1 MVSGNLFVSVI
12 LPVKFKEEVLYLLPD
27 SFLHYNSPTA
37 ADETCAS
44 TRTTA
49 ADETTSATGTTAAT
63 ETTAATGTTAAT
75 ETTAA
80 TGTTAANG
88 TAAATG
94 ITAANGASDA
104 AGANAAGGCTVAP
117 GTRVR
122 VHFGKREMIGVVRGF
137 RYADRGEVPLER
149 LGKPLEYK
157 EIDGV
162 VELPAIKRE
171 QLEFWQLLADYYLCT
186 VGEVYKAAYP
196 ALAVRQESVKSRKS
210 PELFLERIS
219 FFPEGISQ
227 HADGH
232 PEQQHAD
239 GHPEQ
244 QHAGGHPELHRADE
258 CPEPHHAEGYPEQQ
272 HADEQS
278 EQLHGDGH
286 SAPLGTAPL
295 GTEPQRL
302 PMLSQRQQGAFDEI
316 RAHFG
321 SGKRP
326 VLLHGATGS
335 GKTEI
340 YVKLA
345 QEVLAKG
352 KNVLFMVPE
361 IALSKELES
370 RLKGYFGERLLLFHS
385 KVTAAQKHFVH
396 SVVLQAEGNSPVVVL
411 GTRSSLFLPFAQL
424 GLVIVDEEHD
434 PSYKQSDP
442 APRYNARDAAVL
454 LASIYGAHLIMGS
467 ATPSFESLYNVS
479 IKKYARVMLPFRY
492 FGAPAPDVEIIDT
505 IKARRV
511 GEMKGSF
518 SQKLINA
525 LKENMEQGGQ
535 ALVFRNR
542 RSYSPMVQCDNCGQ
556 IPKCPHCNVSL
567 SYHRYNNTLRCHYCD
582 YTSLF
587 SSRCPQCSSGEL
599 VARGAGTER
608 VEEELRE
615 LLPLARIERFD
626 ADVAESKREEER
638 IISSFAKGEID
649 ILVGTQMLSKGFDFE
664 KLSLVALLQADT
676 VLGMEDFRADE
687 RALQLFTQL
696 IGRSGRRGIRGK
708 MLIQSAQK
716 NHPIFKIFKLDTL
729 FPDSSALLDER
740 REFRFAPYVRM
751 VKITL
756 RHRTM
761 EELERLT
768 AAVAAIQVPCLEIT
782 GPFVPGLERL
792 RGEWQ
797 RAFYVKFA
805 RDSRLSHNKRVL
817 MERLEALNAPNSIVV
832 DVDPY

>member
-37 ADETCAS
+37 A
-44 TRTTA
+44 
-49 ADETTSATGTTAAT
+49 T
-63 ETTAATGTTAAT
+63 E
-75 ETTAA
+75 
-80 TGTTAANG
+80 
-88 TAAATG
+88 
-94 ITAANGASDA
+94 
-104 AGANAAGGCTVAP
+104 NAAGGCTVAP

-171 QLEFWQLLADYYLCT
+171 QLEFWQVLADYYLCT

-219 FFPEGISQ
+219 FSPEGISQ
-227 HADGH
+227 
-232 PEQQHAD
+232 
-239 GHPEQ
+239 
-244 QHAGGHPELHRADE
+244 
-258 CPEPHHAEGYPEQQ
+258 
-272 HADEQS
+272 
-278 EQLHGDGH
+278 
-286 SAPLGTAPL
+286 
-295 GTEPQRL
+295 QRL

-396 SVVLQAEGNSPVVVL
+396 SVVLQAGGNSPVVVL

>member
-1 MVSGNLFVSVI
+1 MVSDNLFVSVI

-63 ETTAATGTTAAT
+63 ETTATT

-104 AGANAAGGCTVAP
+104 AGAKGTSAAGGCKVAP
-117 GTRVR
+117 GTRVS

-171 QLEFWQLLADYYLCT
+171 QLEFWQVLADYYLCT

-219 FFPEGISQ
+219 FSPLGISQ
-227 HADGH
+227 RADGH
-232 PEQQHAD
+232 PEQQ
-239 GHPEQ
+239 
-244 QHAGGHPELHRADE
+244 R
-258 CPEPHHAEGYPEQQ
+258 
-272 HADEQS
+272 ADEQS

-286 SAPLGTAPL
+286 SAPLGT
-295 GTEPQRL
+295 EPQLL
-302 PMLSQRQQGAFDEI
+302 PRLSQRQQGAFDEI

-396 SVVLQAEGNSPVVVL
+396 SVVLQAGGNSPVVVL

-638 IISSFAKGEID
+638 IIGSFAKGEID

>member
-37 ADETCAS
+37 A
-44 TRTTA
+44 
-49 ADETTSATGTTAAT
+49 T
-63 ETTAATGTTAAT
+63 E
-75 ETTAA
+75 
-80 TGTTAANG
+80 
-88 TAAATG
+88 
-94 ITAANGASDA
+94 
-104 AGANAAGGCTVAP
+104 NAAGGCKVAP
-117 GTRVR
+117 GTRVS

-149 LGKPLEYK
+149 QGKTLEYK
-157 EIDGV
+157 EIDGIM
-162 VELPAIKRE
+162 ELPAIKRE
-171 QLEFWQLLADYYLCT
+171 QLEFWQVLADYYLCT

-210 PELFLERIS
+210 PVLFLERIS
-219 FFPEGISQ
+219 FSPEGISQ

-239 GHPEQ
+239 
-244 QHAGGHPELHRADE
+244 E
-258 CPEPHHAEGYPEQQ
+258 CPEPQI
-272 HADEQS
+272 
-278 EQLHGDGH
+278 
-286 SAPLGTAPL
+286 
-295 GTEPQRL
+295 L

-352 KNVLFMVPE
+352 NNVLFMVPE

-396 SVVLQAEGNSPVVVL
+396 SVVLQAGGNSPVVVL

-479 IKKYARVMLPFRY
+479 IKKYERVMLPFRY

-638 IISSFAKGEID
+638 IIGSFAKGEID

-817 MERLEALNAPNSIVV
+817 VERLEALNAPNSIVV

>member
-37 ADETCAS
+37 ANVT
-44 TRTTA
+44 
-49 ADETTSATGTTAAT
+49 
-63 ETTAATGTTAAT
+63 
-75 ETTAA
+75 
-80 TGTTAANG
+80 
-88 TAAATG
+88 
-94 ITAANGASDA
+94 
-104 AGANAAGGCTVAP
+104 AAGGCTVAP

-219 FFPEGISQ
+219 FSPEGIS
-227 HADGH
+227 
-232 PEQQHAD
+232 QHAD

-258 CPEPHHAEGYPEQQ
+258 CPEPHRADGHPEQQ
-272 HADEQS
+272 HADGC
-278 EQLHGDGH
+278 L
-286 SAPLGTAPL
+286 
-295 GTEPQRL
+295 EPQRL

-396 SVVLQAEGNSPVVVL
+396 SVVLQAGGNSPVVVL

-638 IISSFAKGEID
+638 IIGSFAKGEID

>member
-37 ADETCAS
+37 A
-44 TRTTA
+44 
-49 ADETTSATGTTAAT
+49 T
-63 ETTAATGTTAAT
+63 E
-75 ETTAA
+75 
-80 TGTTAANG
+80 
-88 TAAATG
+88 
-94 ITAANGASDA
+94 
-104 AGANAAGGCTVAP
+104 NAAGGCTVAP

-171 QLEFWQLLADYYLCT
+171 QLEFWQVLADYYLCT

-219 FFPEGISQ
+219 FSPEGISQ
-227 HADGH
+227 
-232 PEQQHAD
+232 
-239 GHPEQ
+239 
-244 QHAGGHPELHRADE
+244 
-258 CPEPHHAEGYPEQQ
+258 
-272 HADEQS
+272 
-278 EQLHGDGH
+278 
-286 SAPLGTAPL
+286 
-295 GTEPQRL
+295 QRL

-396 SVVLQAEGNSPVVVL
+396 SVVLQAGGNSPVVVL

-454 LASIYGAHLIMGS
+454 LASIYGAHLVMGS

-525 LKENMEQGGQ
+525 LIENMEQGGQ
-535 ALVFRNR
+535 SLVFRNR

-638 IISSFAKGEID
+638 IIGSFAKGEID

-716 NHPIFKIFKLDTL
+716 DHPIFKIFKLDTL

>member
-37 ADETCAS
+37 ANVT
-44 TRTTA
+44 
-49 ADETTSATGTTAAT
+49 
-63 ETTAATGTTAAT
+63 
-75 ETTAA
+75 
-80 TGTTAANG
+80 
-88 TAAATG
+88 
-94 ITAANGASDA
+94 
-104 AGANAAGGCTVAP
+104 AAGGCKVAP

-137 RYADRGEVPLER
+137 RYADRDEVPLER

-219 FFPEGISQ
+219 FSPEGISQ

-232 PEQQHAD
+232 PEQHCV
-239 GHPEQ
+239 G
-244 QHAGGHPELHRADE
+244 
-258 CPEPHHAEGYPEQQ
+258 
-272 HADEQS
+272 
-278 EQLHGDGH
+278 GH
-286 SAPLGTAPL
+286 SAPLGT
-295 GTEPQRL
+295 EPQLL

-396 SVVLQAEGNSPVVVL
+396 SVVLQAGGNSPVVVL

-567 SYHRYNNTLRCHYCD
+567 SYHRYNNTLRCHYCN

-716 NHPIFKIFKLDTL
+716 NHPIFNIFKLDTL

>member
-1 MVSGNLFVSVI
+1 MVSDNLFVSVI

-75 ETTAA
+75 ETAAATETNAENETTAATETAA
-80 TGTTAANG
+80 TGT
-88 TAAATG
+88 
-94 ITAANGASDA
+94 TAANGASDA
-104 AGANAAGGCTVAP
+104 AGANGASDAGGCKVAP

-171 QLEFWQLLADYYLCT
+171 QLEFWQLVADYYLWT

-219 FFPEGISQ
+219 FSPEGISQ
-227 HADGH
+227 
-232 PEQQHAD
+232 
-239 GHPEQ
+239 
-244 QHAGGHPELHRADE
+244 
-258 CPEPHHAEGYPEQQ
+258 
-272 HADEQS
+272 
-278 EQLHGDGH
+278 
-286 SAPLGTAPL
+286 
-295 GTEPQRL
+295 QRL

-352 KNVLFMVPE
+352 KNVLYMVPE

-396 SVVLQAEGNSPVVVL
+396 SVVLQAGGNSPVVVL

-505 IKARRV
+505 IKARRI

>member
-37 ADETCAS
+37 ADET
-44 TRTTA
+44 
-49 ADETTSATGTTAAT
+49 
-63 ETTAATGTTAAT
+63 
-75 ETTAA
+75 
-80 TGTTAANG
+80 TAANG
-88 TAAATG
+88 TASETETAATG
-94 ITAANGASDA
+94 TTAANGASDA
-104 AGANAAGGCTVAP
+104 AGANGASAAGGCKVAP

-219 FFPEGISQ
+219 FSPEGISQ
-227 HADGH
+227 
-232 PEQQHAD
+232 
-239 GHPEQ
+239 
-244 QHAGGHPELHRADE
+244 
-258 CPEPHHAEGYPEQQ
+258 
-272 HADEQS
+272 
-278 EQLHGDGH
+278 QL
-286 SAPLGTAPL
+286 
-295 GTEPQRL
+295 L
-302 PMLSQRQQGAFDEI
+302 PRLSQRQQGVFDEI

-396 SVVLQAEGNSPVVVL
+396 SVVLQAGGNSPVVVL

-582 YTSLF
+582 YTSIF

>member
-49 ADETTSATGTTAAT
+49 AT
-63 ETTAATGTTAAT
+63 ET
-75 ETTAA
+75 
-80 TGTTAANG
+80 
-88 TAAATG
+88 
-94 ITAANGASDA
+94 TAANGASDA
-104 AGANAAGGCTVAP
+104 AGANGANAAGGCKVAP

-171 QLEFWQLLADYYLCT
+171 QLEFWQVLADYYLCT

-219 FFPEGISQ
+219 FSPQGISQ
-227 HADGH
+227 RADGH

-239 GHPEQ
+239 GC
-244 QHAGGHPELHRADE
+244 L
-258 CPEPHHAEGYPEQQ
+258 
-272 HADEQS
+272 
-278 EQLHGDGH
+278 
-286 SAPLGTAPL
+286 
-295 GTEPQRL
+295 EPQRL

-396 SVVLQAEGNSPVVVL
+396 SVVLQAGGNSPVVVL

-454 LASIYGAHLIMGS
+454 LASIYGAHLVMGS

-556 IPKCPHCNVSL
+556 LPRCPHCNVSL

>member
-37 ADETCAS
+37 A
-44 TRTTA
+44 
-49 ADETTSATGTTAAT
+49 
-63 ETTAATGTTAAT
+63 
-75 ETTAA
+75 
-80 TGTTAANG
+80 
-88 TAAATG
+88 
-94 ITAANGASDA
+94 
-104 AGANAAGGCTVAP
+104 GGCKVAP

-162 VELPAIKRE
+162 VVLPAIKRE

-210 PELFLERIS
+210 PVLFLERIS
-219 FFPEGISQ
+219 FSPLGISQRADGHPEQQRADGQMGQQHTDGQTGQQCADGQTGRQRADGQTGRQ

-232 PEQQHAD
+232 PEKQ
-239 GHPEQ
+239 
-244 QHAGGHPELHRADE
+244 RA
-258 CPEPHHAEGYPEQQ
+258 
-272 HADEQS
+272 
-278 EQLHGDGH
+278 DGH
-286 SAPLGTAPL
+286 SAPLGT
-295 GTEPQRL
+295 EPQLL
-302 PMLSQRQQGAFDEI
+302 PRLSQRQQGAFDEI

-396 SVVLQAEGNSPVVVL
+396 SVVLQAGGNSPVVVL

-454 LASIYGAHLIMGS
+454 LASIYGAHLVMGS

>member
-37 ADETCAS
+37 A
-44 TRTTA
+44 
-49 ADETTSATGTTAAT
+49 T
-63 ETTAATGTTAAT
+63 E
-75 ETTAA
+75 
-80 TGTTAANG
+80 
-88 TAAATG
+88 
-94 ITAANGASDA
+94 
-104 AGANAAGGCTVAP
+104 NAAGGCTVAP

-171 QLEFWQLLADYYLCT
+171 QLEFWQVLADYYLCT

-219 FFPEGISQ
+219 FSPEGISQ

-232 PEQQHAD
+232 PEQHCV
-239 GHPEQ
+239 G
-244 QHAGGHPELHRADE
+244 
-258 CPEPHHAEGYPEQQ
+258 
-272 HADEQS
+272 
-278 EQLHGDGH
+278 GH
-286 SAPLGTAPL
+286 SAPLGT
-295 GTEPQRL
+295 EPQLL

-396 SVVLQAEGNSPVVVL
+396 SVVLQAGGNSPVVVL

-454 LASIYGAHLIMGS
+454 LASIYGAHLVMGS

>member
-37 ADETCAS
+37 A
-44 TRTTA
+44 
-49 ADETTSATGTTAAT
+49 
-63 ETTAATGTTAAT
+63 
-75 ETTAA
+75 

-88 TAAATG
+88 TASETETTSATG
-94 ITAANGASDA
+94 TTAANGASDA
-104 AGANAAGGCTVAP
+104 AGANGANAAGGCKVAP

-219 FFPEGISQ
+219 FSPEGISQ

-244 QHAGGHPELHRADE
+244 HCVG
-258 CPEPHHAEGYPEQQ
+258 
-272 HADEQS
+272 
-278 EQLHGDGH
+278 GH
-286 SAPLGTAPL
+286 SAPLGTA
-295 GTEPQRL
+295 PQRL

-396 SVVLQAEGNSPVVVL
+396 SVVLQAGGNSPVVVL

-424 GLVIVDEEHD
+424 GLIIVDEEHD

-479 IKKYARVMLPFRY
+479 IKKYARVILPFRY

>member
-37 ADETCAS
+37 ANVT
-44 TRTTA
+44 
-49 ADETTSATGTTAAT
+49 
-63 ETTAATGTTAAT
+63 
-75 ETTAA
+75 
-80 TGTTAANG
+80 
-88 TAAATG
+88 
-94 ITAANGASDA
+94 
-104 AGANAAGGCTVAP
+104 AAGGCKVAP

-162 VELPAIKRE
+162 VELPAIRRE
-171 QLEFWQLLADYYLCT
+171 QLEFWQVLADYYLCT

-219 FFPEGISQ
+219 FSPEGISQ
-227 HADGH
+227 
-232 PEQQHAD
+232 
-239 GHPEQ
+239 
-244 QHAGGHPELHRADE
+244 
-258 CPEPHHAEGYPEQQ
+258 
-272 HADEQS
+272 
-278 EQLHGDGH
+278 
-286 SAPLGTAPL
+286 
-295 GTEPQRL
+295 QRL

-321 SGKRP
+321 SGNRP

-352 KNVLFMVPE
+352 KNVLYMVPE

-396 SVVLQAEGNSPVVVL
+396 SVVLQAGGNSPVVVL

-505 IKARRV
+505 IKARRI

-638 IISSFAKGEID
+638 IIGSFAKGEID

>member
-37 ADETCAS
+37 A
-44 TRTTA
+44 
-49 ADETTSATGTTAAT
+49 T
-63 ETTAATGTTAAT
+63 E
-75 ETTAA
+75 
-80 TGTTAANG
+80 
-88 TAAATG
+88 
-94 ITAANGASDA
+94 
-104 AGANAAGGCTVAP
+104 NAAGECTVAP

-171 QLEFWQLLADYYLCT
+171 QLEFWQVLADYYLCT

-219 FFPEGISQ
+219 FSPEGISQ

-232 PEQQHAD
+232 PEQHCV
-239 GHPEQ
+239 G
-244 QHAGGHPELHRADE
+244 
-258 CPEPHHAEGYPEQQ
+258 
-272 HADEQS
+272 
-278 EQLHGDGH
+278 GH
-286 SAPLGTAPL
+286 SAPLGT
-295 GTEPQRL
+295 EPQLL

-396 SVVLQAEGNSPVVVL
+396 SVVLQAGGNSPVVVL

>member
-37 ADETCAS
+37 A
-44 TRTTA
+44 
-49 ADETTSATGTTAAT
+49 T
-63 ETTAATGTTAAT
+63 E
-75 ETTAA
+75 
-80 TGTTAANG
+80 
-88 TAAATG
+88 
-94 ITAANGASDA
+94 
-104 AGANAAGGCTVAP
+104 NAAGGCKVAP

-219 FFPEGISQ
+219 FSPEGISQ
-227 HADGH
+227 
-232 PEQQHAD
+232 
-239 GHPEQ
+239 
-244 QHAGGHPELHRADE
+244 
-258 CPEPHHAEGYPEQQ
+258 
-272 HADEQS
+272 
-278 EQLHGDGH
+278 
-286 SAPLGTAPL
+286 
-295 GTEPQRL
+295 QRL

-316 RAHFG
+316 RAHFR

-396 SVVLQAEGNSPVVVL
+396 SVVLQAGGNSPVVVL

-454 LASIYGAHLIMGS
+454 LASIYGAHLVMGS

-535 ALVFRNR
+535 SLVFRNR

-638 IISSFAKGEID
+638 IIGSFAKGEID

-676 VLGMEDFRADE
+676 VLGMEDFHADE

-716 NHPIFKIFKLDTL
+716 NHPIFNIFKMDTL

>member
-27 SFLHYNSPTA
+27 SFLHSNSSA
-37 ADETCAS
+37 
-44 TRTTA
+44 
-49 ADETTSATGTTAAT
+49 SATETAAAT
-63 ETTAATGTTAAT
+63 ETTA
-75 ETTAA
+75 ENKTTAA

-88 TAAATG
+88 TAVENGTATATG

-104 AGANAAGGCTVAP
+104 AGANGASNAGECTVAP

-219 FFPEGISQ
+219 FSPQRISQ

-232 PEQQHAD
+232 PEQQHA
-239 GHPEQ
+239 GGQMGQ
-244 QHAGGHPELHRADE
+244 QHTDGQMG
-258 CPEPHHAEGYPEQQ
+258 QQ
-272 HADEQS
+272 HTDGQTGQQCADGQTGRQYADEQS

-295 GTEPQRL
+295 GTEQQLL

-345 QEVLAKG
+345 HEVLAKG

-396 SVVLQAEGNSPVVVL
+396 SVVLQAGGNSPVVVL

-454 LASIYGAHLIMGS
+454 LASIYGAHLVMGS

-535 ALVFRNR
+535 SLVFRNR

-638 IISSFAKGEID
+638 IIGSFAKGEID

>member
-1 MVSGNLFVSVI
+1 MVSDNLFVSVI

-37 ADETCAS
+37 ATEN
-44 TRTTA
+44 
-49 ADETTSATGTTAAT
+49 ATG
-63 ETTAATGTTAAT
+63 
-75 ETTAA
+75 
-80 TGTTAANG
+80 
-88 TAAATG
+88 
-94 ITAANGASDA
+94 
-104 AGANAAGGCTVAP
+104 GCKVAP

-219 FFPEGISQ
+219 FSPEGISQ

-239 GHPEQ
+239 RH
-244 QHAGGHPELHRADE
+244 
-258 CPEPHHAEGYPEQQ
+258 PEQQ
-272 HADEQS
+272 HADEC
-278 EQLHGDGH
+278 
-286 SAPLGTAPL
+286 P
-295 GTEPQRL
+295 EPKLL

-352 KNVLFMVPE
+352 KNVLYMVPE

-396 SVVLQAEGNSPVVVL
+396 SVVLQAGGNSPVVVL

>member
-37 ADETCAS
+37 A
-44 TRTTA
+44 
-49 ADETTSATGTTAAT
+49 
-63 ETTAATGTTAAT
+63 
-75 ETTAA
+75 
-80 TGTTAANG
+80 
-88 TAAATG
+88 
-94 ITAANGASDA
+94 
-104 AGANAAGGCTVAP
+104 GGCKVAP

-137 RYADRGEVPLER
+137 RYAERGEVPLER

-171 QLEFWQLLADYYLCT
+171 QLEFWQVLADYYLCT

-219 FFPEGISQ
+219 FSPEGIS
-227 HADGH
+227 
-232 PEQQHAD
+232 
-239 GHPEQ
+239 
-244 QHAGGHPELHRADE
+244 
-258 CPEPHHAEGYPEQQ
+258 
-272 HADEQS
+272 
-278 EQLHGDGH
+278 
-286 SAPLGTAPL
+286 
-295 GTEPQRL
+295 PQRL

-396 SVVLQAEGNSPVVVL
+396 SVVLQAGGNSPVVVL

>member
-37 ADETCAS
+37 A
-44 TRTTA
+44 
-49 ADETTSATGTTAAT
+49 T
-63 ETTAATGTTAAT
+63 E
-75 ETTAA
+75 
-80 TGTTAANG
+80 
-88 TAAATG
+88 
-94 ITAANGASDA
+94 
-104 AGANAAGGCTVAP
+104 NAAGECTVAP

-171 QLEFWQLLADYYLCT
+171 QLEFWQVLADYYLCT

-219 FFPEGISQ
+219 FSPQGISQ
-227 HADGH
+227 HADGS
-232 PEQQHAD
+232 
-239 GHPEQ
+239 
-244 QHAGGHPELHRADE
+244 L
-258 CPEPHHAEGYPEQQ
+258 
-272 HADEQS
+272 
-278 EQLHGDGH
+278 
-286 SAPLGTAPL
+286 
-295 GTEPQRL
+295 EPQRL

-316 RAHFG
+316 RAHFR

-396 SVVLQAEGNSPVVVL
+396 SVVLQAGGNSPVVVL

-638 IISSFAKGEID
+638 IIGSFAKGEID

>member
-37 ADETCAS
+37 A
-44 TRTTA
+44 
-49 ADETTSATGTTAAT
+49 T
-63 ETTAATGTTAAT
+63 E
-75 ETTAA
+75 
-80 TGTTAANG
+80 
-88 TAAATG
+88 
-94 ITAANGASDA
+94 
-104 AGANAAGGCTVAP
+104 NAAGGCKVAP

-162 VELPAIKRE
+162 VVLPAIKRE

-219 FFPEGISQ
+219 FSPEGISQ
-227 HADGH
+227 
-232 PEQQHAD
+232 
-239 GHPEQ
+239 
-244 QHAGGHPELHRADE
+244 
-258 CPEPHHAEGYPEQQ
+258 
-272 HADEQS
+272 
-278 EQLHGDGH
+278 
-286 SAPLGTAPL
+286 
-295 GTEPQRL
+295 QRL
-302 PMLSQRQQGAFDEI
+302 PRLSQRQQGAFDEI

-396 SVVLQAEGNSPVVVL
+396 SVVLQAGGNSPVVVL

-454 LASIYGAHLIMGS
+454 LASIYGAHLVMGS

>member
-27 SFLHYNSPTA
+27 SFLHSNSSVAATETA
-37 ADETCAS
+37 
-44 TRTTA
+44 
-49 ADETTSATGTTAAT
+49 AAT
-63 ETTAATGTTAAT
+63 ETTAEN

-94 ITAANGASDA
+94 TTAANGASDA
-104 AGANAAGGCTVAP
+104 AGANGASAAGGCKVAP

-171 QLEFWQLLADYYLCT
+171 QLEFWQVLADYYLCT

-219 FFPEGISQ
+219 FSPLGISQ
-227 HADGH
+227 RADGH
-232 PEQQHAD
+232 PEQQRAD
-239 GHPEQ
+239 G
-244 QHAGGHPELHRADE
+244 
-258 CPEPHHAEGYPEQQ
+258 CPEP
-272 HADEQS
+272 
-278 EQLHGDGH
+278 QL
-286 SAPLGTAPL
+286 
-295 GTEPQRL
+295 L

-396 SVVLQAEGNSPVVVL
+396 SVVLQAGGNSPVVVL

-638 IISSFAKGEID
+638 IIGSFAKGEID

>member
-1 MVSGNLFVSVI
+1 MSVI

-37 ADETCAS
+37 A
-44 TRTTA
+44 
-49 ADETTSATGTTAAT
+49 T
-63 ETTAATGTTAAT
+63 E
-75 ETTAA
+75 
-80 TGTTAANG
+80 
-88 TAAATG
+88 
-94 ITAANGASDA
+94 
-104 AGANAAGGCTVAP
+104 NAAGGCKVAP

-157 EIDGV
+157 EIDGA

-171 QLEFWQLLADYYLCT
+171 QLEFWQVLADYYLCT

-219 FFPEGISQ
+219 FSPEGIS
-227 HADGH
+227 
-232 PEQQHAD
+232 QHAD

-258 CPEPHHAEGYPEQQ
+258 CPEPQHADGHPEQQ
-272 HADEQS
+272 HADGHLEQQRADEQS

-286 SAPLGTAPL
+286 SAPLGTEL
-295 GTEPQRL
+295 QLL
-302 PMLSQRQQGAFDEI
+302 PRLSQRQQGAFDEI

-396 SVVLQAEGNSPVVVL
+396 SVVLQAGGNSPVVVL

-638 IISSFAKGEID
+638 IIGSFAKGEID

-716 NHPIFKIFKLDTL
+716 NHPIFKIFKLETL

>member
-63 ETTAATGTTAAT
+63 E
-75 ETTAA
+75 
-80 TGTTAANG
+80 
-88 TAAATG
+88 
-94 ITAANGASDA
+94 
-104 AGANAAGGCTVAP
+104 NAAGGCTVAP

-171 QLEFWQLLADYYLCT
+171 QLEFWQVLADYYLCT

-219 FFPEGISQ
+219 FSPQGISQ
-227 HADGH
+227 HADGS
-232 PEQQHAD
+232 
-239 GHPEQ
+239 
-244 QHAGGHPELHRADE
+244 L
-258 CPEPHHAEGYPEQQ
+258 
-272 HADEQS
+272 
-278 EQLHGDGH
+278 
-286 SAPLGTAPL
+286 
-295 GTEPQRL
+295 EPQRL

-396 SVVLQAEGNSPVVVL
+396 SVVLQAGGNSPVVVL

-638 IISSFAKGEID
+638 IIGSFAKGEID

>member
-37 ADETCAS
+37 A
-44 TRTTA
+44 
-49 ADETTSATGTTAAT
+49 T
-63 ETTAATGTTAAT
+63 E
-75 ETTAA
+75 
-80 TGTTAANG
+80 
-88 TAAATG
+88 
-94 ITAANGASDA
+94 
-104 AGANAAGGCTVAP
+104 NAAGGCKVAP

-219 FFPEGISQ
+219 FSPEGISQ

-232 PEQQHAD
+232 HEQ
-239 GHPEQ
+239 
-244 QHAGGHPELHRADE
+244 HRA
-258 CPEPHHAEGYPEQQ
+258 
-272 HADEQS
+272 
-278 EQLHGDGH
+278 DGH
-286 SAPLGTAPL
+286 SAPLGT
-295 GTEPQRL
+295 EPQLL

-321 SGKRP
+321 AGKRP

-396 SVVLQAEGNSPVVVL
+396 SVVLQAGGNSPVVVL

-505 IKARRV
+505 IKARRG

-638 IISSFAKGEID
+638 IIGSFAKGEID

>member
-37 ADETCAS
+37 A
-44 TRTTA
+44 
-49 ADETTSATGTTAAT
+49 T
-63 ETTAATGTTAAT
+63 E
-75 ETTAA
+75 
-80 TGTTAANG
+80 
-88 TAAATG
+88 
-94 ITAANGASDA
+94 
-104 AGANAAGGCTVAP
+104 NAAGGCKVAP

-171 QLEFWQLLADYYLCT
+171 QLEFWQVLADYYLCT

-219 FFPEGISQ
+219 FSPEGISQ
-227 HADGH
+227 
-232 PEQQHAD
+232 
-239 GHPEQ
+239 
-244 QHAGGHPELHRADE
+244 
-258 CPEPHHAEGYPEQQ
+258 
-272 HADEQS
+272 
-278 EQLHGDGH
+278 
-286 SAPLGTAPL
+286 
-295 GTEPQRL
+295 QRL
-302 PMLSQRQQGAFDEI
+302 PMLSQPQQGAFDEI

-396 SVVLQAEGNSPVVVL
+396 SVVLQAGGNSPVVVL

>member
-12 LPVKFKEEVLYLLPD
+12 LPVKFKEEVLYLLPA
-27 SFLHYNSPTA
+27 SFLHYNSPTP
-37 ADETCAS
+37 
-44 TRTTA
+44 
-49 ADETTSATGTTAAT
+49 
-63 ETTAATGTTAAT
+63 
-75 ETTAA
+75 
-80 TGTTAANG
+80 ANV
-88 TAAATG
+88 T
-94 ITAANGASDA
+94 
-104 AGANAAGGCTVAP
+104 AAGGCKVAP

-171 QLEFWQLLADYYLCT
+171 QLEFWQVLADYYLCT

-219 FFPEGISQ
+219 FSPEGISQ
-227 HADGH
+227 
-232 PEQQHAD
+232 
-239 GHPEQ
+239 
-244 QHAGGHPELHRADE
+244 
-258 CPEPHHAEGYPEQQ
+258 
-272 HADEQS
+272 
-278 EQLHGDGH
+278 
-286 SAPLGTAPL
+286 
-295 GTEPQRL
+295 QRL
-302 PMLSQRQQGAFDEI
+302 PRLSQRQQGAFDEI

-396 SVVLQAEGNSPVVVL
+396 SVVLQAGGNSPVVVL

>member
-37 ADETCAS
+37 ANVT
-44 TRTTA
+44 
-49 ADETTSATGTTAAT
+49 
-63 ETTAATGTTAAT
+63 
-75 ETTAA
+75 
-80 TGTTAANG
+80 
-88 TAAATG
+88 
-94 ITAANGASDA
+94 
-104 AGANAAGGCTVAP
+104 AAGGCKVAP

-137 RYADRGEVPLER
+137 RYSDRGEVPLER

-171 QLEFWQLLADYYLCT
+171 QLEFWQVLADYYLCT

-210 PELFLERIS
+210 PVLFLERIS
-219 FFPEGISQ
+219 FSPLGISQ
-227 HADGH
+227 RADGH
-232 PEQQHAD
+232 PEQQ
-239 GHPEQ
+239 
-244 QHAGGHPELHRADE
+244 
-258 CPEPHHAEGYPEQQ
+258 C
-272 HADEQS
+272 ADEQS

-286 SAPLGTAPL
+286 SAPLGT
-295 GTEPQRL
+295 EPQLL
-302 PMLSQRQQGAFDEI
+302 PRLSQRQQGAFDEI

-396 SVVLQAEGNSPVVVL
+396 SVVLQAGGNSPVVVL

-638 IISSFAKGEID
+638 IIGSFAKGEID

>member
-37 ADETCAS
+37 A
-44 TRTTA
+44 
-49 ADETTSATGTTAAT
+49 T
-63 ETTAATGTTAAT
+63 E
-75 ETTAA
+75 
-80 TGTTAANG
+80 
-88 TAAATG
+88 
-94 ITAANGASDA
+94 
-104 AGANAAGGCTVAP
+104 NAAGGCTVAP

-171 QLEFWQLLADYYLCT
+171 QLEFWQVLADYYLCT

-227 HADGH
+227 
-232 PEQQHAD
+232 
-239 GHPEQ
+239 
-244 QHAGGHPELHRADE
+244 
-258 CPEPHHAEGYPEQQ
+258 
-272 HADEQS
+272 
-278 EQLHGDGH
+278 
-286 SAPLGTAPL
+286 
-295 GTEPQRL
+295 QRL
-302 PMLSQRQQGAFDEI
+302 PMLSQRQQGVFDEI
-316 RAHFG
+316 RAHFR

-396 SVVLQAEGNSPVVVL
+396 SVVLQAGGNSPVVVL

>member
-37 ADETCAS
+37 ARAS
-44 TRTTA
+44 
-49 ADETTSATGTTAAT
+49 
-63 ETTAATGTTAAT
+63 
-75 ETTAA
+75 
-80 TGTTAANG
+80 
-88 TAAATG
+88 
-94 ITAANGASDA
+94 
-104 AGANAAGGCTVAP
+104 AAGGCKVAP

-171 QLEFWQLLADYYLCT
+171 QLEFWQVLADYYLCT

-219 FFPEGISQ
+219 FSPQGISQ

-239 GHPEQ
+239 
-244 QHAGGHPELHRADE
+244 E
-258 CPEPHHAEGYPEQQ
+258 CPEP
-272 HADEQS
+272 
-278 EQLHGDGH
+278 QL
-286 SAPLGTAPL
+286 
-295 GTEPQRL
+295 L
-302 PMLSQRQQGAFDEI
+302 PRLSQRQQGAFDEI

-396 SVVLQAEGNSPVVVL
+396 SVVLQAGGNSPVVVL

>member
-37 ADETCAS
+37 ADET
-44 TRTTA
+44 
-49 ADETTSATGTTAAT
+49 
-63 ETTAATGTTAAT
+63 
-75 ETTAA
+75 
-80 TGTTAANG
+80 TAANG
-88 TAAATG
+88 TASETETATATG

-104 AGANAAGGCTVAP
+104 AGANGASDAGECKVAP

-171 QLEFWQLLADYYLCT
+171 QLEFWQVLADYYLCT

-219 FFPEGISQ
+219 FSPEGISQ

-232 PEQQHAD
+232 PEQHCV
-239 GHPEQ
+239 G
-244 QHAGGHPELHRADE
+244 
-258 CPEPHHAEGYPEQQ
+258 
-272 HADEQS
+272 
-278 EQLHGDGH
+278 GH
-286 SAPLGTAPL
+286 SAPLGT
-295 GTEPQRL
+295 EPKLL

-396 SVVLQAEGNSPVVVL
+396 SVVLQAGGNSPVVVL

-424 GLVIVDEEHD
+424 GLVIVDEEHA

>member
-37 ADETCAS
+37 ADET
-44 TRTTA
+44 
-49 ADETTSATGTTAAT
+49 TSATGTTAAT
-63 ETTAATGTTAAT
+63 ETTAATGTTAAH
-75 ETTAA
+75 
-80 TGTTAANG
+80 GT
-88 TAAATG
+88 
-94 ITAANGASDA
+94 TAANGASDA
-104 AGANAAGGCTVAP
+104 AGANGASAAGEYKVAP

-171 QLEFWQLLADYYLCT
+171 QLEFWQVLADYYLCT

-219 FFPEGISQ
+219 FSPEGISQ

-239 GHPEQ
+239 
-244 QHAGGHPELHRADE
+244 E
-258 CPEPHHAEGYPEQQ
+258 CPEPQI
-272 HADEQS
+272 
-278 EQLHGDGH
+278 
-286 SAPLGTAPL
+286 
-295 GTEPQRL
+295 L
-302 PMLSQRQQGAFDEI
+302 PRLSQRQQWAFDEI

-396 SVVLQAEGNSPVVVL
+396 SVVLQAGGNSPVVVL

-424 GLVIVDEEHD
+424 GLIIVDEEHD

-479 IKKYARVMLPFRY
+479 IKKYARVILPFRY

-638 IISSFAKGEID
+638 IISTFAKGEID

>member
-27 SFLHYNSPTA
+27 SFLHYNSPT
-37 ADETCAS
+37 
-44 TRTTA
+44 
-49 ADETTSATGTTAAT
+49 
-63 ETTAATGTTAAT
+63 
-75 ETTAA
+75 
-80 TGTTAANG
+80 
-88 TAAATG
+88 
-94 ITAANGASDA
+94 
-104 AGANAAGGCTVAP
+104 AAGGCTVAP

-171 QLEFWQLLADYYLCT
+171 QLEFWQVLADYYLCT

-219 FFPEGISQ
+219 FSPLGISQ
-227 HADGH
+227 
-232 PEQQHAD
+232 
-239 GHPEQ
+239 
-244 QHAGGHPELHRADE
+244 
-258 CPEPHHAEGYPEQQ
+258 
-272 HADEQS
+272 
-278 EQLHGDGH
+278 
-286 SAPLGTAPL
+286 
-295 GTEPQRL
+295 QRL

-396 SVVLQAEGNSPVVVL
+396 SVVLQAGGNSPVVVL

-716 NHPIFKIFKLDTL
+716 NHPIFNIFKLDTL

>member
-27 SFLHYNSPTA
+27 SFLHSNSSA
-37 ADETCAS
+37 
-44 TRTTA
+44 
-49 ADETTSATGTTAAT
+49 SATETAAAT
-63 ETTAATGTTAAT
+63 ETTA
-75 ETTAA
+75 ENKTTAA

-88 TAAATG
+88 TAVENGTATATG

-104 AGANAAGGCTVAP
+104 AGANGASNAGECTVAP

-219 FFPEGISQ
+219 FSPQRISQ

-232 PEQQHAD
+232 PEQQHA
-239 GHPEQ
+239 GGQMGQ
-244 QHAGGHPELHRADE
+244 QHTDGQTGQQCAD
-258 CPEPHHAEGYPEQQ
+258 GQTGRQY
-272 HADEQS
+272 ADEQS

-295 GTEPQRL
+295 GTEQQLL

-345 QEVLAKG
+345 HEVLAKG

-396 SVVLQAEGNSPVVVL
+396 SVVLQAGGNSPVVVL

-454 LASIYGAHLIMGS
+454 LASIYGAHLVMGS

-535 ALVFRNR
+535 SLVFRNR

-638 IISSFAKGEID
+638 IIGSFAKGEID

>member
-37 ADETCAS
+37 A
-44 TRTTA
+44 
-49 ADETTSATGTTAAT
+49 T
-63 ETTAATGTTAAT
+63 E
-75 ETTAA
+75 
-80 TGTTAANG
+80 
-88 TAAATG
+88 
-94 ITAANGASDA
+94 
-104 AGANAAGGCTVAP
+104 NAAGGCKVAP

-171 QLEFWQLLADYYLCT
+171 QLEFWQVLADYYLCT

-219 FFPEGISQ
+219 FSPEGIS
-227 HADGH
+227 
-232 PEQQHAD
+232 
-239 GHPEQ
+239 
-244 QHAGGHPELHRADE
+244 
-258 CPEPHHAEGYPEQQ
+258 
-272 HADEQS
+272 
-278 EQLHGDGH
+278 
-286 SAPLGTAPL
+286 
-295 GTEPQRL
+295 PQRL

-396 SVVLQAEGNSPVVVL
+396 SVVLQAGGNSPVVVL

-505 IKARRV
+505 IKARSV

>member
-37 ADETCAS
+37 ANG
-44 TRTTA
+44 TA
-49 ADETTSATGTTAAT
+49 AET
-63 ETTAATGTTAAT
+63 ETAATGT
-75 ETTAA
+75 
-80 TGTTAANG
+80 
-88 TAAATG
+88 
-94 ITAANGASDA
+94 TAANGASDA
-104 AGANAAGGCTVAP
+104 AGANGASDAAGANGASDAGGCKVAP

-171 QLEFWQLLADYYLCT
+171 QLEFWQVLADYYLCT

-219 FFPEGISQ
+219 FSPEGISQ

-239 GHPEQ
+239 
-244 QHAGGHPELHRADE
+244 E
-258 CPEPHHAEGYPEQQ
+258 CPEP
-272 HADEQS
+272 
-278 EQLHGDGH
+278 QL
-286 SAPLGTAPL
+286 
-295 GTEPQRL
+295 L

-316 RAHFG
+316 RANFG

-396 SVVLQAEGNSPVVVL
+396 SVVLQAGGNSPVVVL

-638 IISSFAKGEID
+638 IITSFAKGEID

>member
-37 ADETCAS
+37 ADETFAS

-63 ETTAATGTTAAT
+63 ETTAATGTTAANG
-75 ETTAA
+75 TTAA

-104 AGANAAGGCTVAP
+104 AGANGAIAAGGCKVAP

-171 QLEFWQLLADYYLCT
+171 QLEFWQVLADYYLCT

-219 FFPEGISQ
+219 FSPEGISQ

-232 PEQQHAD
+232 PEQHCV
-239 GHPEQ
+239 G
-244 QHAGGHPELHRADE
+244 
-258 CPEPHHAEGYPEQQ
+258 
-272 HADEQS
+272 
-278 EQLHGDGH
+278 GH
-286 SAPLGTAPL
+286 SAPLGT
-295 GTEPQRL
+295 EPQLL
-302 PMLSQRQQGAFDEI
+302 PRLSQRQQGAFDEI

-396 SVVLQAEGNSPVVVL
+396 SVVLQAGGNSPVVVL

>member
-37 ADETCAS
+37 A
-44 TRTTA
+44 
-49 ADETTSATGTTAAT
+49 T
-63 ETTAATGTTAAT
+63 E
-75 ETTAA
+75 
-80 TGTTAANG
+80 
-88 TAAATG
+88 
-94 ITAANGASDA
+94 
-104 AGANAAGGCTVAP
+104 NAAGECTVAP

-171 QLEFWQLLADYYLCT
+171 QLEFWQVLADYYLCT

-219 FFPEGISQ
+219 FSPQGISQ
-227 HADGH
+227 HADGS
-232 PEQQHAD
+232 
-239 GHPEQ
+239 
-244 QHAGGHPELHRADE
+244 L
-258 CPEPHHAEGYPEQQ
+258 
-272 HADEQS
+272 
-278 EQLHGDGH
+278 
-286 SAPLGTAPL
+286 
-295 GTEPQRL
+295 EPQRL

-396 SVVLQAEGNSPVVVL
+396 SVVLQAGGNSPVVVL

-454 LASIYGAHLIMGS
+454 LASIYGAHLVMGS

-638 IISSFAKGEID
+638 IIGSFAKGEID

>member
-37 ADETCAS
+37 A
-44 TRTTA
+44 
-49 ADETTSATGTTAAT
+49 T
-63 ETTAATGTTAAT
+63 E
-75 ETTAA
+75 
-80 TGTTAANG
+80 
-88 TAAATG
+88 
-94 ITAANGASDA
+94 
-104 AGANAAGGCTVAP
+104 NAAGGCKVAP

-137 RYADRGEVPLER
+137 RYADRGDVPLER

-219 FFPEGISQ
+219 FSPEGISQ

-232 PEQQHAD
+232 PEQ
-239 GHPEQ
+239 
-244 QHAGGHPELHRADE
+244 HRA
-258 CPEPHHAEGYPEQQ
+258 
-272 HADEQS
+272 
-278 EQLHGDGH
+278 DGH
-286 SAPLGTAPL
+286 SAPLGT
-295 GTEPQRL
+295 EPQLL

-396 SVVLQAEGNSPVVVL
+396 SVVLQAGGNSPVVVL